1 MNDNYNSKYIR
12 EMIHLLEEKKF
23 KELDKYRESIVPKKL
38 YKFMSFKEN
47 EKLNE
52 SKIKCMKNNKMWS
65 SSREVLNDPLDL
77 NAF

>member
-38 YKFMSFKEN
+38 YKFMSVNEN
-47 EKLNE
+47 KKLNE
-52 SKIKCMKNNKMWS
+52 SKIKCMKNNKIWL
-65 SSREVLNDPLDL
+65 SSRKVLSDPFDL